1 MTLDIIYAIF
11 SWSGAN
17 SGMGDN
23 EIKIMFKVGKKA
35 VYPAHGVVQ
44 VKAIESKEIYGTKKD
59 YYILE
64 VIDSDVT
71 VMVPIDN
78 AESVGLRHVISKS
91 QITRIYKILKNKSKG
106 SGQPNGHQS
115 WNKRYR
121 EYSDK
126 LKSGDIFEVAHV
138 LKDINLLQNAKDLS
152 FGEKR
157 IMDSALSLL
166 VKEISIAKN
175 LKEASVTKEIDKI
188 LTTSD

>member
-1 MTLDIIYAIF
+1 MV
-11 SWSGAN
+11 WCPKV
-17 SGMGDN
+17 GMGEN
-23 EIKIMFKVGKKA
+23 NKMTIFKVGTKA

-44 VKAIESKEIYGTKKD
+44 VKAVESKEICGTKKD
-59 YYILE
+59 YYILQ
-64 VIDSDVT
+64 VLDSDVT
-71 VMVPIDN
+71 VMVPTEN
-78 AESVGLRHVISKS
+78 ADIVGLRDVISKS
-91 QITRIYKILKNKSKG
+91 QITRIYKILKNRSKN
-106 SGQPNGHQS
+106 SEQLNGHQS

-126 LKSGDIFEVAHV
+126 LKSGDIFEVANV
-138 LKDINLLQNAKDLS
+138 LKDINLLQNDKDLS

-175 LKEASVTKEIDKI
+175 LKEESVTKEIDKI

>member
-1 MTLDIIYAIF
+1 MTLDIIYAMF
-11 SWSGAN
+11 PWSGAY

-23 EIKIMFKVGKKA
+23 KIEIMFKVGTKA

-91 QITRIYKILKNKSKG
+91 QITRIYKILKNTSKVE
-106 SGQPNGHQS
+106 QPNGHQS

>member
-1 MTLDIIYAIF
+1 MTLDIIYAMF

-23 EIKIMFKVGKKA
+23 KIEIMFKVGKKA

-91 QITRIYKILKNKSKG
+91 QITRIYKILKNTSKVER
-106 SGQPNGHQS
+106 PNGHQS

-126 LKSGDIFEVAHV
+126 LKSGDIFQVAHV

>member
-1 MTLDIIYAIF
+1 
-11 SWSGAN
+11 
-17 SGMGDN
+17 
-23 EIKIMFKVGKKA
+23 MFKVGKKA

-44 VKAIESKEIYGTKKD
+44 VKAVESKEICGTKKD
-59 YYILE
+59 FYILQ

-71 VMVPIDN
+71 VMVPTDN
-78 AESVGLRHVISKS
+78 AEVVGLRPVISKR
-91 QITRIYKILKNKSKG
+91 QITRIYKILKNKDKDSEN
-106 SGQPNGHQS
+106 SNGHQS

-126 LKSGDIFEVAHV
+126 LKSGDIYEVANV
-138 LKDINLLQNAKDLS
+138 LKDINLLQNDKDLS

-175 LKEASVTKEIDKI
+175 LKEESVSKEIDKI
-188 LTTSD
+188 LAAAD

>member
-1 MTLDIIYAIF
+1 
-11 SWSGAN
+11 
-17 SGMGDN
+17 MGDHN
-23 EIKIMFKVGKKA
+23 NMMFKVGKKA

-44 VKAIESKEIYGTKKD
+44 VKAVESKEICGTKKD
-59 YYILE
+59 YYILQ

-71 VMVPIDN
+71 VMVPTDN
-78 AESVGLRHVISKS
+78 AETVGLRPVISKS
-91 QITRIYKILKNKSKG
+91 QITRIYKILKNKDKDSEQ
-106 SGQPNGHQS
+106 SNGHQS

-126 LKSGDIFEVAHV
+126 LKSGDIFEVANV
-138 LKDINLLQNAKDLS
+138 LKDINILQNDKDLS

-175 LKEASVTKEIDKI
+175 LKEESVTKEIDKI
-188 LTTSD
+188 LTTND

>member
-1 MTLDIIYAIF
+1 MF

-23 EIKIMFKVGKKA
+23 DKTIMFKVGKKA

-64 VIDSDVT
+64 VIDGDVT

-78 AESVGLRHVISKS
+78 AESVGLRHIISKS
-91 QITRIYKILKNKSKG
+91 QIKRIYKILKNTSKVE
-106 SGQPNGHQS
+106 QPNGHQS

-121 EYSDK
+121 EYAEK
-126 LKSGDIFEVAHV
+126 IKSGNIVEVAKV
-138 LKDINLLQNAKDLS
+138 LNAINLLQSDKELS
-152 FGEKR
+152 FGERR
-157 IMDSALSLL
+157 IMDSARTLL
-166 VKEISIAKN
+166 IKEISIAKRLDEN
-175 LKEASVTKEIDKI
+175 FVAGEIEK
-188 LTTSD
+188 LLNA

>member
-1 MTLDIIYAIF
+1 
-11 SWSGAN
+11 
-17 SGMGDN
+17 MGDHT
-23 EIKIMFKVGKKA
+23 KIMFKVGKKA

-44 VKAIESKEIYGTKKD
+44 VKAVESKEICGTKKD
-59 YYILE
+59 FYILQ

-71 VMVPIDN
+71 VMVPTDN
-78 AESVGLRHVISKS
+78 AETVGLRPVISKT
-91 QITRIYKILKNKSKG
+91 QITRIYKILRNKSKD
-106 SGQPNGHQS
+106 SEQLNGHQS

-126 LKSGDIFEVAHV
+126 LKSGDIYEVANV
-138 LKDINLLQNAKDLS
+138 LKDINLLQNDKDLS

-175 LKEASVTKEIDKI
+175 LKEELVTKEIDKI
-188 LTTSD
+188 LATAG

>member
-1 MTLDIIYAIF
+1 MGENNNMTI
-11 SWSGAN
+11 
-17 SGMGDN
+17 
-23 EIKIMFKVGKKA
+23 FKVGTKA

-44 VKAIESKEIYGTKKD
+44 VKAIESKEICGTKKD
-59 YYILE
+59 YYILQ

-71 VMVPIDN
+71 VMVPTDN
-78 AESVGLRHVISKS
+78 ADTVGLRDVISKS
-91 QITRIYKILKNKSKG
+91 QITRIYKILRNKSKD
-106 SGQPNGHQS
+106 SDELNGHQS

-126 LKSGDIFEVAHV
+126 LKSGDIFEVANV
-138 LKDINLLQNAKDLS
+138 LKDINLLQNDKDLS

-157 IMDSALSLL
+157 IMDSALDLL

-175 LKEASVTKEIDKI
+175 LKEEKVTKEIDKI

>member
-1 MTLDIIYAIF
+1 MTLDIIYAMF

-23 EIKIMFKVGKKA
+23 DKTIMFKVGKKA

-91 QITRIYKILKNKSKG
+91 QITRIYKILKNTSKVE
-106 SGQPNGHQS
+106 QPNGHQS

-138 LKDINLLQNAKDLS
+138 LKDINLLQNSKDLS

-175 LKEASVTKEIDKI
+175 LKEESVTKEIDKI